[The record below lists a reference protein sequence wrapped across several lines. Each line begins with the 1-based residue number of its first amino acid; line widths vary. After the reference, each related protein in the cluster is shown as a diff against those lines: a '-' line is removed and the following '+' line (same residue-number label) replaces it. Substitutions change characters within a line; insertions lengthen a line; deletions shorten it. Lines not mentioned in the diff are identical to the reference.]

1 MSTLYESITSLCE
14 EKGIKPGKMCVDL
27 SLSKSMM
34 TKLKN
39 GTKQS
44 IQIETAKKIADYFH
58 VSVDRVMGVEEIKK
72 AAPVSESGLD
82 ADDIEILE
90 LFSNAPEWKRKA
102 ALALLKAA
110 EDGE

>member
-1 MSTLYESITSLCE
+1 MGTLYENILSLCD
-14 EKGIKPGKMCVDL
+14 EKGIKPGKMCVEAGVSKGLISDL
-27 SLSKSMM
+27 KAGRKKSV
-34 TKLKN
+34 
-39 GTKQS
+39 
-44 IQIETAKKIADYFH
+44 QIETAKKMADYFH

-82 ADDIEILE
+82 ADDIEILK

-102 ALALLKAA
+102 ALALLRSA

>member
-27 SLSKSMM
+27 GLSKSMM

-44 IQIETAKKIADYFH
+44 VQIETAKKMADYFH
-58 VSVDRVMGVEEIKK
+58 VSVDRVMGVETKK

-82 ADDIEILE
+82 ADEMQLLE
-90 LFSNAPEWKRKA
+90 LFVNAPEWKRKA

-110 EDGE
+110 DDEK